1 MRSNRHRLYEENNM
15 MSRFCVLFTACLLL
29 AAGPVGA
36 QQVYKSTMPDG
47 KVIYGPEPEPG
58 AKKVDKVTTK
68 TQDAGVRISTPEQKR
83 NLEQREAQQQAQST
97 RREAELSDLKRAL
110 QEAEAAREAGREPHD
125 GDFIGNAGGGMRLTD
140 AYLERQ
146 KTLEAAVQDA
156 RKRLE
161 AAQRAPQ

>member
-1 MRSNRHRLYEENNM
+1 MT
-15 MSRFCVLFTACLLL
+15 SRVCNLFTVCLLL
-29 AAGPVGA
+29 AVGPVAA

-47 KVIYGPEPEPG
+47 KVIYGPEPVPG
-58 AKKVDKVTTK
+58 AKKVDKITTK

-83 NLEQREAQQQAQST
+83 SLEQREAQQQAQTT

-110 QEAEAAREAGREPHD
+110 QEAEAAREAGKEPRE
-125 GDFIGNAGGGMRLTD
+125 GDFIGNAGGGMRLND
-140 AYLERQ
+140 AFLERQ